1 MRNAVR
7 PCYTSAN
14 GPHLRRLGQQLPW
27 DLDPD
32 WKGSSVFQHVWQGLD
47 GHPYSLIS
55 MQAEDVLARPTRSA
69 IPTREHPAARGFT
82 LVEVLV
88 SVAIAGITLAA
99 LYSGF
104 ASCLLIERHT
114 EESTRAVAILREQLE
129 LVRLYPWSQVT
140 NSAYIN
146 GPFTNYMYQSANGS
160 GTGTRFT
167 GVVVV
172 TNGPSGFNYS
182 DRMRFAVISVTWTSG
197 GVPHTRQ
204 MRTIVSDHGLV
215 TMR

>member
-55 MQAEDVLARPTRSA
+55 MQAEDVLARPTRSG
-69 IPTREHPAARGFT
+69 IPTPEHPAPRGFT

-114 EESTRAVAILREQLE
+114 EESTRAVAILRERLE
-129 LVRLYPWSQVT
+129 LVRLYPWSHPGARLRT
-140 NSAYIN
+140 RLTSAVHSPTTCIN
-146 GPFTNYMYQSANGS
+146 PLTAAGRVRVSPASSSSQ
-160 GTGTRFT
+160 TGRRDSTTRT
-167 GVVVV
+167 GC
-172 TNGPSGFNYS
+172 
-182 DRMRFAVISVTWTSG
+182 DLR
-197 GVPHTRQ
+197 
-204 MRTIVSDHGLV
+204 
-215 TMR
+215 